1 MSYSKINWQN
11 TAATPLNAA
20 NLNYMDNG
28 IYQLFTTGT
37 SVVQVVVDP
46 IGGNDATGAF
56 NNESKPYQ
64 TMNACLTALPNGAHA
79 EVFCKG
85 NVTAS
90 GATRMYA
97 STVII
102 MAHGSTLAANDTTTL
117 TLATDFKVALHSG
130 AGISFMI
137 DTVWNNAETTN
148 IGDGS
153 TLELFNH
160 RVHTFANSP
169 TSNSY
174 VQNARTSVCDVNLLP
189 TFFFYGVST
198 SLSLTDTDFQVVTAT
213 DLLFDINTGATL
225 NIRNDGAL
233 KFNGVTATDSDVTK
247 HFSGFKKSSD
257 NSRIVN
263 ALASFEIP
271 VADAQAKS
279 VAQTSADLT
288 ILNSIGR

>member
-56 NNESKPYQ
+56 NDESKPYK
-64 TMNACLTALPNGAHA
+64 TMNACLTAIPNGAHA

-102 MAHGSTLAANDTTTL
+102 MAHGTTLAANDTTTL

-137 DTVWNNAETTN
+137 DTIWNNAETTN
-148 IGDGS
+148 IGDNCI
-153 TLELFNH
+153 LELFDH

-169 TSNSY
+169 TSSNY
-174 VQNARTSVCDVNLLP
+174 VGNNRQATCDVNLLP
-189 TFFFYGVST
+189 NFFFYGVNT
-198 SLSLTDTDFQVVTAT
+198 SLSLTTVDFQVVTAT
-213 DLLFDINTGATL
+213 DLIFDINDGATL

-233 KFNGVTATDSDVTK
+233 KFNGVTATDSDLTK
-247 HFSGFKKSSD
+247 HFGGFKKSSD
-257 NSRIVN
+257 NSRVVN
-263 ALASFEIP
+263 AMASFEIP
-271 VADAQAKS
+271 VADVQAFSPAQ
-279 VAQTSADLT
+279 VAANLS
-288 ILNSIGR
+288 IYNSIGR